1 MVDVG
6 TLRFRDERAK
16 THLESVYAGT
26 HAYYNMDSEE
36 ILVASVNDLSN
47 DSYLQ
52 EFIRLLNHEVLH
64 SILHEEVGREACVQL
79 DNIDDLFILSQTKL
93 GKWMQTNRYI

>member
-1 MVDVG
+1 ME
-6 TLRFRDERAK
+6 ERRRIITWIQK
-16 THLESVYAGT
+16 K
-26 HAYYNMDSEE
+26 
-36 ILVASVNDLSN
+36 ILVASVNNLSN

-79 DNIDDLFILSQTKL
+79 DNIDDLFYSLTDETWK
-93 GKWMQTNRYI
+93 MDAD